1 MSARFVLDAGVS
13 GLLFCVDE
21 SLKAVC
27 AFGQRCAT
35 EPARKKTKFDGRLG
49 VQSYLSSLPEKF
61 RRAMDF
67 RWEAFVHGTI
77 ERGLLKDFSLRM
89 IGPERDVNF

>member
-27 AFGQRCAT
+27 AFGQHCAI
-35 EPARKKTKFDGRLG
+35 EPAWKKTKFDGRLG

-67 RWEAFVHGTI
+67 RRKAFVHGTI
-77 ERGLLKDFSLRM
+77 ERGLLKDFPVRI
-89 IGPERDVNF
+89 IGRERDMNF